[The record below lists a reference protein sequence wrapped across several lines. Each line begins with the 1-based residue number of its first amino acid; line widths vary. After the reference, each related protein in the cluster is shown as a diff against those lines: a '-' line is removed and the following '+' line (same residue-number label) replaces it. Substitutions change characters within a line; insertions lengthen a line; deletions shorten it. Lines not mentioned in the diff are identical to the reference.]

1 MAVKMIAE
9 ICQNHNGDPGLIKE
23 LVCAA
28 KESGATYAKMQTIHS
43 NQLTH
48 RKRFDDGIFEGSK
61 TKSIKRPYQDELK
74 RLSSLDITDKSIE
87 VFLEACKDNKI
98 EPMTT
103 IFTRDVI
110 KKTFKQ
116 GFKNI
121 KLASFDCI
129 SNIMAEEI
137 LEYDP
142 ILLIVSTGC
151 SYKREIE
158 SMVKVL
164 QNARKYA
171 LLHCISIYPTP
182 LYEANLSRLDYLKS
196 LVSSVGLSD
205 HSNYEN
211 DGLSILKWSVCKGI
225 DYVERHFTILDK
237 KETKDGVVSLNPE
250 QMKEA
255 VNICKWEDSD
265 KLSFEDKNKDLIPT
279 ISGNSNRELSDV
291 ELLNRDYY
299 QGRFASKSLSNE
311 LIFNWDRNFKFDD
324 IKHSL

>member
-9 ICQNHNGDPGLIKE
+9 ICQNHNGDSGLIKE

-28 KESGATYAKMQTIHS
+28 KESGASYAKMQTINS
-43 NQLTH
+43 KQLTH
-48 RKRFDDGIFEGSK
+48 RERFDNGIFEGSK
-61 TKSIKRPYQDELK
+61 TRCIKRPFKNELK
-74 RLSSLDITDKSIE
+74 RLSSLDLSNKSIE
-87 VFLEACKDNKI
+87 IFLEACRDNKI

-137 LEYDP
+137 LEFDP
-142 ILLIVSTGC
+142 NLLIVSTGC

-158 SMVKVL
+158 SMVKIIR
-164 QNARKYA
+164 NARTYS

-182 LYEANLSRLDYLKS
+182 IHEANLSRLDYLKS
-196 LVSSVGLSD
+196 LVNSVGLSD
-205 HSNYEN
+205 HSNYEK

-225 DYVERHFTILDK
+225 DFVERHFTILEK
-237 KETKDGVVSLNPE
+237 EETKDGVVSLNPD

-255 VNICKWEDSD
+255 VNICKWDDNNKSN
-265 KLSFEDKNKDLIPT
+265 FEEENQNSKVIFMGD
-279 ISGNSNRELSDV
+279 SNRELSDI

-299 QGRFASKSLSNE
+299 QGRFASKSFSNE
-311 LIFNWDRNFKFDD
+311 IVYNWDNKYKFAE
-324 IKHSL
+324 IKHSS

>member
-9 ICQNHNGDPGLIKE
+9 ICQNHNGDPGLINE

-28 KESGATYAKMQTIHS
+28 KESGASYAKMQTIHS
-43 NQLTH
+43 KQLTH
-48 RKRFDDGIFEGSK
+48 RERFDDGIFEGSK
-61 TKSIKRPYQDELK
+61 IRCIKRPFQDELK
-74 RLSSLDITDKSIE
+74 RLTTLDLTDKSVEI
-87 VFLEACKDNKI
+87 FLEACRDNKI

-137 LEYDP
+137 LEFDP
-142 ILLIVSTGC
+142 NLLIVSTGC

-158 SMVKVL
+158 SMVKVIS
-164 QNARKYA
+164 NARKYS

-182 LYEANLSRLDYLKS
+182 IHEANLSRLDYLKS
-196 LVSSVGLSD
+196 LVDHVGLSD

-237 KETKDGVVSLNPE
+237 GETKDGVVSLNPE

-255 VNICKWEDSD
+255 VRICEWDD
-265 KLSFEDKNKDLIPT
+265 TNKLSFENENQDLKRIFM
-279 ISGNSNRELSDV
+279 GNSNRELSDI

-299 QGRFASKSLSNE
+299 QGRFASKSLNND
-311 LIFNWDRNFKFDD
+311 LVYNWDRNYKFND
-324 IKHSL
+324 ISHTL